1 MLIVIIVLLGNFCP
15 KITIQVAR
23 ACEKNRRLF
32 KVFVLD
38 TLKLGV
44 NYGAMHFYNVII
56 SVVLT
61 SQVKKVDQCSW

>member
-1 MLIVIIVLLGNFCP
+1 MLIVIIVLLGNFSL

-23 ACEKNRRLF
+23 AFEKPRRLF

-38 TLKLGV
+38 TLKLGI

-56 SVVLT
+56 SVILT
-61 SQVKKVDQCSW
+61 SQIRKVDQCSW